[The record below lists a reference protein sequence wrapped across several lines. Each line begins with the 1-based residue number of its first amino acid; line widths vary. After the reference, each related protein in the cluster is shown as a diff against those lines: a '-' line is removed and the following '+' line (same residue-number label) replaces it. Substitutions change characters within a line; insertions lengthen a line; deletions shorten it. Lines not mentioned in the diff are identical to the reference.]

1 MLKLSNVSTRLF
13 FAMVFMSGFTS
24 IVYQMSWE
32 RLFVLNFGIDYY
44 NIAAITSAFL
54 VGLGIGAW
62 LVGRIADRLGNA
74 LLLYGILELGIGLLA
89 ILSFFEIQF
98 VQKYI
103 IELQSQV
110 DHALTFFTINFFI
123 TLAIILPSTIL
134 IGGTLPVMVKF

>member
-1 MLKLSNVSTRLF
+1 MAR
-13 FAMVFMSGFTS
+13 
-24 IVYQMSWE
+24 
-32 RLFVLNFGIDYY
+32 
-44 NIAAITSAFL
+44 
-54 VGLGIGAW
+54 
-62 LVGRIADRLGNA
+62 GRIADRLGNA

-110 DHALTFFTINFFI
+110 KYALTFFTINFFI

-134 IGGTLPVMVKF
+134 IGGTLPVMVKFLFQDLVIKVNLWDDHYGINTLGAVLSSLMAPLSL